1 MSVSVCEFLYYAD
14 RTRMKSW
21 KFVYLSS
28 MVCLN
33 PPGGRYHSSTGWQVR
48 DTHPVVWPL
57 VGLLSLKILHA
68 SESYSILIA
77 QGTRLATAVHLGP
90 SGSIPRAIILVNL
103 TSRAFLGY
111 SLTRIINNVLLK
123 CTRVAS

>member
-1 MSVSVCEFLYYAD
+1 MCVSVCEFLYYAD

-33 PPGGRYHSSTGWQVR
+33 PPGGRYHSSSGWQVR

-77 QGTRLATAVHLGP
+77 QGTPENPDYRVPQPLC
-90 SGSIPRAIILVNL
+90 
-103 TSRAFLGY
+103 RAFKQ
-111 SLTRIINNVLLK
+111 LLS
-123 CTRVAS
+123 AL